1 MAAQAQAAAA
11 AAQALINANQQVE
24 QSRLPLWTSVK
35 ESAFTAEQWIERI
48 TRARQAGNWNDNVT
62 MSYVFNALRGDALT
76 FFDALP
82 TLGYRQNNFDDF
94 KEAFIKTYGTT
105 RTVRTAALNL
115 TDLRQGGSEPASRYI
130 ARVIKV
136 VADIQ
141 AMAPPILPQP
151 AVPWTADVLAVA
163 GFGALAQAAKNAQ
176 AQLLISHGAQD
187 AYHRIGMQLFIAGL
201 RPILRVELMKT
212 NPQTMREAFD
222 AVIDAE
228 KIVSEPLKFGQK
240 SSIMAVATET
250 EEEEIGGQTEGE
262 QGEEDAIDAEIA
274 ALSAKLKKLKK
285 RSQAKSNKGNKGGQ
299 KQAQNASGKK
309 ASGNNG
315 QSGTKPGACRYCK
328 QEGHFQQECYAR
340 KNAGAPMV
348 DANGQPFRTGVV
360 HAVHGNGSQQQQFQ
374 QQQQHHF
381 NYNPF
386 AHYTHTDEQTGGV
399 GAIWQR
405 PPPARWGA
413 GGENATFY
421 DHLNY

>member
-151 AVPWTADVLAVA
+151 AAPWTADVLAVA

-274 ALSAKLKKLKK
+274 ALSAKLKSSKREAKPNQTKATKEDKSKLKTPAERK
-285 RSQAKSNKGNKGGQ
+285 QVATMVRAAQSQ
-299 KQAQNASGKK
+299 
-309 ASGNNG
+309 
-315 QSGTKPGACRYCK
+315 
-328 QEGHFQQECYAR
+328 
-340 KNAGAPMV
+340 
-348 DANGQPFRTGVV
+348 V
-360 HAVHGNGSQQQQFQ
+360 HADTANRRDI
-374 QQQQHHF
+374 F
-381 NYNPF
+381 NKSVMHAKTRAHQWWMQTVNPSGLGGCMRCT
-386 AHYTHTDEQTGGV
+386 ATDHNSSSSNNSSNTTSTTTHLHIIRTQTSKLGG
-399 GAIWQR
+399 
-405 PPPARWGA
+405 
-413 GGENATFY
+413 
-421 DHLNY
+421 